1 MVTQTQIPLPLV
13 ELLVVKRSTQ
23 CTASLT
29 RSHFVVDDD
38 DVDYDD
44 DDDDEANQGG
54 KKRIQKKLT
63 HCTASL
69 TRSHFDQD

>member
-29 RSHFVVDDD
+29 RSHFVVYDD

-44 DDDDEANQGG
+44 DDDDDGMMMMTMMENKG
-54 KKRIQKKLT
+54 KST
-63 HCTASL
+63 GDCV
-69 TRSHFDQD
+69 